1 MRCGLARVK
10 SCSTVASTSF
20 VSCGEA
26 LAMLQATGR
35 PWRSAIAMFYCLFR
49 GESGRQQRPFFRR
62 TEAGVHEGL
71 RADRVCRAPVDLR
84 RGRATAESACHRA
97 ATVESGDGRF
107 DRADSGLEDRAKER
121 RCVKPR
127 EFRSAQLAHRA
138 RADLDRRDVAWE

>member
-1 MRCGLARVK
+1 MLCGLARVK

-62 TEAGVHEGL
+62 TEAGVDEGL
-71 RADRVCRAPVDLR
+71 WQIEFATRPQVFGQRAQQSSQRAVALPLLKT
-84 RGRATAESACHRA
+84 ATA
-97 ATVESGDGRF
+97 GLIGRGAGG
-107 DRADSGLEDRAKER
+107 RILPSNTG
-121 RCVKPR
+121 
-127 EFRSAQLAHRA
+127 AQNP
-138 RADLDRRDVAWE
+138 EN

>member
-49 GESGRQQRPFFRR
+49 GASGGQQRPFFRR
-62 TEAGVHEGL
+62 TEAGVDEGL
-71 RADRVCRAPVDLR
+71 RQIELATSPQDFGTPVH
-84 RGRATAESACHRA
+84 GPSQ
-97 ATVESGDGRF
+97 
-107 DRADSGLEDRAKER
+107 
-121 RCVKPR
+121 
-127 EFRSAQLAHRA
+127 RSAGPPL
-138 RADLDRRDVAWE
+138 L

>member
-62 TEAGVHEGL
+62 TEAGLDEGL
-71 RADRVCRAPVDLR
+71 LEFEITTRPQVVGPHARESRQRAVARPLLQ
-84 RGRATAESACHRA
+84 TAM
-97 ATVESGDGRF
+97 
-107 DRADSGLEDRAKER
+107 
-121 RCVKPR
+121 
-127 EFRSAQLAHRA
+127 
-138 RADLDRRDVAWE
+138 